1 LSFSANQGRI
11 QQEADM
17 QRSKIVAAVLCL
29 AGISIT
35 TAAEA
40 RPDLRKMTCSQ
51 AQNMVRQHGAVVF
64 TTGQHTYSMFV
75 SNRSYC
81 DYNQELF
88 TQYGPTRD
96 ARKCPVAFECREPLF
111 KRGFNRWN

>member
-1 LSFSANQGRI
+1 MKKYRLAT
-11 QQEADM
+11 
-17 QRSKIVAAVLCL
+17 VALML
-29 AGISIT
+29 GSILMA

-40 RPDLRKMTCSQ
+40 RPDLRQMSCQQ

-81 DYNQELF
+81 DFNQELF
-88 TQYGPTRD
+88 VQYGPTRD
-96 ARKCPVAFECREPLF
+96 HRKCPVAYECKEPLF
-111 KRGFNRWN
+111 PRGGFNRWN